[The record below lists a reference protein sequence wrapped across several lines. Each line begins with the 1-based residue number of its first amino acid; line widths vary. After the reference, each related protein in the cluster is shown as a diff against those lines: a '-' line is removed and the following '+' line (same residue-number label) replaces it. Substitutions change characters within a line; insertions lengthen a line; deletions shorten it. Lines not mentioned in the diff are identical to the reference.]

1 MLESFL
7 NKDHPAYGCFWLDI
21 QTTCVFS
28 FSKNVVYP
36 NQTFLRLDFS
46 LFSLSGFDEVLS
58 KLFKKQL
65 GLGPSPQSC
74 LYFKIS
80 RAQSRLIFVQ
90 CSDQI
95 NEIWVYSSHFS
106 AFVIDILFTVVKD
119 QSSFYEIRSLAICIN
134 IKAFN
139 RVNRKQ
145 FNILKTLL
153 EYLENYVFVYWRWF
167 APKSCLTNYVLRASS
182 S

>member
-1 MLESFL
+1 MNIAKFKNTYFE
-7 NKDHPAYGCFWLDI
+7 DHPAYGCFWLDI
-21 QTTCVFS
+21 QTAFVFS
-28 FSKNVVYP
+28 FSKNVFYP
-36 NQTFLRLDFS
+36 NQTFLRLDLS
-46 LFSLSGFDEVLS
+46 LFSLRGVNEVLNT
-58 KLFKKQL
+58 LFLKQL
-65 GLGPSPQSC
+65 GSCPS

-80 RAQSRLIFVQ
+80 RAQSHLTFVQ
-90 CSDQI
+90 CFDQI
-95 NEIWVYSSHFS
+95 NKIWVYSSHFS
-106 AFVIDILFTVVKD
+106 AFAIDILFTVVKD
-119 QSSFYEIRSLAICIN
+119 QSSFYEICSLAICTN